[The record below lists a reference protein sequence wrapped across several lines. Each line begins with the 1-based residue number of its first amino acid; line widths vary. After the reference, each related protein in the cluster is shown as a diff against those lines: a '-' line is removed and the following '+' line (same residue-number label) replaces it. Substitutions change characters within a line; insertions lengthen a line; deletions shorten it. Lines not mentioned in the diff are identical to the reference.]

1 MLLVNACVDAK
12 EPYHWTRGKVL
23 RLYVSPEF
31 SSLNAI
37 GYAQRTKTFTYTIQ
51 DGNESL
57 VAQQRAQR
65 AIVAAESEV
74 QYSLSNKSLFIK
86 DAAGKVHK
94 LNLLPMRFP
103 APLPARMTP

>member
-1 MLLVNACVDAK
+1 MWLWSTCVDAK
-12 EPYHWTRGKVL
+12 EPYHWTTGKVL
-23 RLYVSPEF
+23 KLYVSPEF

-37 GYAQRTKTFTYTIQ
+37 GYTNRTKTFTYTIL
-51 DGNESL
+51 DGNELL
-57 VAQQRAQR
+57 VAQQKAQR

-74 QYSLSNKSLFIK
+74 SYSLSNKSLYVK
-86 DAAGKVHK
+86 DSAGKIHK